1 VHGEKAVQRA
11 VVGSLHIIGK
21 KASGKLSHL
30 PVVLNTLTA
39 ESFAAAR
46 LISAIAPL
54 AVGLKIV
61 TLLLSHNR
69 LLTHKCGFLK
79 IGNKK
84 GGYPPPSKITILTTH
99 FPTFIL

>member
-1 VHGEKAVQRA
+1 VHGEESAQRT
-11 VVGSLHIIGK
+11 VVSSLHIIGK

-54 AVGLKIV
+54 EVGLKIIA
-61 TLLLSHNR
+61 LLLFHNR
-69 LLTHKCGFLK
+69 LLAYKCGQLK
-79 IGNKK
+79 NRKRK
-84 GGYPPPSKITILTTH
+84 EATH
-99 FPTFIL
+99 HL